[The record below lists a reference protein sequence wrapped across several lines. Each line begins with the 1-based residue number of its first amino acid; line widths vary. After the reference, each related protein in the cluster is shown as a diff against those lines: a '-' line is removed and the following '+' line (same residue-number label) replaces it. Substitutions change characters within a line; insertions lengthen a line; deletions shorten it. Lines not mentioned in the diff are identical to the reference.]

1 MILADM
7 SVLTSYGSSTFVIE
21 PIVMECFVNRF
32 GMQHGH
38 ARAQIV
44 NTRRARLA
52 KEKKRTVEMGLNIN
66 TD

>member
-1 MILADM
+1 
-7 SVLTSYGSSTFVIE
+7 
-21 PIVMECFVNRF
+21 MECFVNRF

-38 ARAQIV
+38 ARAQVV

>member
-7 SVLTSYGSSTFVIE
+7 SVVPSYESRTFVLE

-32 GMQHGH
+32 GMQYGH
-38 ARAQIV
+38 TRAQIV